1 MLAAALMTLVLS
13 AAPPAE
19 DAGAAQSAAS
29 ASELDAAPMEGPT
42 RPEPE
47 ATSEAEGPPY
57 YDQTDIDALRARYE
71 IPADPQEEPRKPKW
85 RCLIPDPVCGF
96 SVELSA
102 TSAYAY
108 RARQGNISIDGAF
121 FEWNSARVAYDLWF
135 NFPAHVQTLG
145 THKYTRLTLGPKLAV
160 VGSDNQDLW
169 ANMGI
174 ALRYWF
180 GTGKWAPALEFT
192 SGLSFKLT
200 GLDDDGLLDTE
211 RSPVGLSADIGLNVG
226 GWGAIIVGGQYDS
239 PLAREEIPE
248 KFRVS
253 AGGQVFVGFR
263 GNILWGAP
271 AVAAVT
277 THAVLGRRAP
287 PQP

>member
-1 MLAAALMTLVLS
+1 MSLVLVSLLGAVIS
-13 AAPPAE
+13 AAPADAQAE
-19 DAGAAQSAAS
+19 PGASAA
-29 ASELDAAPMEGPT
+29 AVEGPAAPPSTEGG
-42 RPEPE
+42 E
-47 ATSEAEGPPY
+47 AQEGPPY
-57 YDQTDIDALRARYE
+57 YSEEDIDALRARYQ
-71 IPADPQEEPRKPKW
+71 IAPDPRDEPRKPKW

-96 SVELSA
+96 SIELSA

-108 RARQGNISIDGAF
+108 RTRQGNISIEGAF

-180 GTGKWAPALEFT
+180 GTGKWSPALEFT
-192 SGLSFKLT
+192 SALSFKLT
-200 GLDDDGLLDTE
+200 SLDDDGLFDTE
-211 RSPVGLSADIGLNVG
+211 RSPVGLSADIGVNVG

-277 THAVLGRRAP
+277 THAMLGRRAP